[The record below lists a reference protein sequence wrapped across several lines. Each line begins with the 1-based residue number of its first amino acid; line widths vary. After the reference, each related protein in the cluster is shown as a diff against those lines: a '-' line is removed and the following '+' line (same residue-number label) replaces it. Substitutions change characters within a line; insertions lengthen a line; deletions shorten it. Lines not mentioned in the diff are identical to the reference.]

1 MTVNGLDSNG
11 NTLTSVTGSN
21 TTTYSWD
28 FENRMTSVTLPGSGG
43 TVSFKYDPFGRRI
56 EKISPTT
63 TSIFAYD
70 ENNLVEET
78 NSSGAVVARYTGI
91 LDFDQPLAMLRSG
104 TTSYYE
110 QDGLGTVTSLSN
122 TAGALAQTYTFDSFG
137 KQTASSGSLT
147 NPFQFTGREFDTET
161 NLQFSR
167 ARYFDPTTGRFISED
182 PIGFKG
188 GANFYRYVRNNA
200 VDLTDPT
207 GLYTLQGFP
216 PAQAAQM
223 SIAIGQLAAKM
234 KANPCCI
241 DPKTANRILN
251 LLQPFN
257 YGSGVTF
264 VYKQT
269 FPSSPGY
276 TTCADVSNPWAF
288 LTNTVEI
295 SQAALDGTCGC
306 PLPGTILHETTHLT

>member
-1 MTVNGLDSNG
+1 
-11 NTLTSVTGSN
+11 
-21 TTTYSWD
+21 
-28 FENRMTSVTLPGSGG
+28 
-43 TVSFKYDPFGRRI
+43 
-56 EKISPTT
+56 
-63 TSIFAYD
+63 
-70 ENNLVEET
+70 
-78 NSSGAVVARYTGI
+78 
-91 LDFDQPLAMLRSG
+91 
-104 TTSYYE
+104 
-110 QDGLGTVTSLSN
+110 
-122 TAGALAQTYTFDSFG
+122 
-137 KQTASSGSLT
+137 
-147 NPFQFTGREFDTET
+147 
-161 NLQFSR
+161 
-167 ARYFDPTTGRFISED
+167 
-182 PIGFKG
+182 
-188 GANFYRYVRNNA
+188 
-200 VDLTDPT
+200 
-207 GLYTLQGFP
+207 
-216 PAQAAQM
+216 M